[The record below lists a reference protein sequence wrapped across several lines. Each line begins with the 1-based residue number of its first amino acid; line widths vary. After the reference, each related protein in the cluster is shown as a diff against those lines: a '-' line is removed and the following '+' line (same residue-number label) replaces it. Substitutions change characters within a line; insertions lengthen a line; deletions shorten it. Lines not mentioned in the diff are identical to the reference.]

1 MVQLCVQG
9 ATDCI
14 SVHLQS
20 VPEKWN
26 AHQLQGAGLQLAV
39 NLTLD
44 LFSLCTQECTYRYYK
59 NMNQSQSLLYIG
71 MLHVTST
78 DL

>member
-44 LFSLCTQECTYRYYK
+44 TLCTQECTPIEI
-59 NMNQSQSLLYIG
+59 L
-71 MLHVTST
+71 
-78 DL
+78 